1 LICIVLYRQPEFSGR
16 CIFICWIHGPG
27 TVSINTAGTQLSGQ
41 IERRVRECRK
51 EDKVVRTISEIL
63 AVRTPTENGA
73 VAMIGDGQEREG

>member
-1 LICIVLYRQPEFSGR
+1 VGNRK
-16 CIFICWIHGPG
+16 
-27 TVSINTAGTQLSGQ
+27 SINTAGTQLSGQ
-41 IERRVRECRK
+41 IAQIERRVRECKK